1 MTAQENR
8 TLNTSQSHDNDSTET
23 KDSQVEQLAEAQSI
37 LATLLSLHARG
48 ADQSKID
55 KNLANLYKVLGVKA
69 DISSGPHQDSEIPLY
84 IPSGMVDYLSQIK
97 KRKAVPTVGTSLSEL
112 DTILGGGLEPQRLMV
127 LLGAPG
133 GGKTTLANQIACSAA
148 MAGRPVLFVSSEEPP
163 FSLLS
168 KTLARIGK
176 IPYSAVLKGYDDW
189 MDKIREVLK
198 TYQETPAAACLAY
211 MDVTMGGS
219 LEMIE
224 KGAQQLFE
232 QFKAAGNGILILD
245 YLQNF
250 ARQILTYR
258 NGKQDIRLAVTE
270 ISSRLRALAASLDCT
285 VIALASQHRASQ
297 YDATKNALATGKES
311 GDIEY
316 TADVVM
322 AIGDGSTAERTP
334 PDGLTA
340 KVLRVDKNRQGAAG
354 DTCAIDLNWSG
365 TYQEFTQ
372 VFKDGSTSE
381 DVFVDIPAS
390 SNGHK
395 KGNRK

>member
-1 MTAQENR
+1 MDD
-8 TLNTSQSHDNDSTET
+8 SHTQDHDSTGT

-48 ADQSKID
+48 TDQSKID

-69 DISSGPHQDSEIPLY
+69 ETTAKSQDSQAPLY
-84 IPSGMVDYLSQIK
+84 IPSGMVDYLAQIE
-97 KRKAVPTVGTSLSEL
+97 KRKKVPTVGTSLSEL
-112 DTILGGGLEPQRLMV
+112 DTLLGGGLEPQRLMV

-133 GGKTTLANQIACSAA
+133 GGKTTLANQIAYSAS

-176 IPYSAVLKGYDDW
+176 IPYSAVLKGYEDW

-198 TYQETPAAACLAY
+198 IYQGTPAAACLAY
-211 MDVTMGGS
+211 MDVTVGGS
-219 LEMIE
+219 LDLIE

-250 ARQILTYR
+250 ARQILAYR

-322 AIGDGSTAERTP
+322 AIGDGSTSERTP

-354 DTCAIDLNWSG
+354 DTCAIDLNWNG
-365 TYQEFTQ
+365 MYQEFTQ
-372 VFKDGSTSE
+372 VFHSDDETTSDGA
-381 DVFVDIPAS
+381 FVDILAS
-390 SNGHK
+390 SNGRK
-395 KGNRK
+395 RGNRK